1 MFGIILV
8 LIGFMLLALAAAQ
21 HFLGLATIANL
32 SISHLAIYLGIAGLV
47 FLLPGVWLTLRKGGN

>member
-8 LIGFMLLALAAAQ
+8 LIGFVLLALAVAQ
-21 HFLGLATIANL
+21 HFMGLGAIANL
-32 SISHLAIYLGIAGLV
+32 TISHLAIYLGIAGLL

>member
-47 FLLPGVWLTLRKGGN
+47 FLLPGVW